1 MSGLAHLWQSVRGW
15 VYPPACGVCDV
26 PLTTARQVERPF
38 LCGDCESTL
47 KAIEDG
53 YCEICGQRDDAP
65 QLRAFQCANCKNREL
80 AFDFAVSAWRSAG
93 VARELMHR
101 FKYGQQV
108 HLSRLLGSLIS
119 GVWRD
124 ERLLLESWVVVPV
137 PLHPKR
143 LRERGFNQSREIS
156 VEMMR
161 WAPPG
166 IKLEMCELLS
176 RTRHMVR
183 QAQLDRKDR
192 FRNPNGAFESKSS
205 RLPKRFVDREK
216 KLNLLLVDDVIT
228 TGSTVSECA
237 SVLREALEPDRI
249 AAISVLRG

>member
-1 MSGLAHLWQSVRGW
+1 MSGLAHLWQGVRGW

-26 PLTTARQVERPF
+26 PLTTERQVERPF

-53 YCEICGQRDDAP
+53 YCEICGQRYDAP
-65 QLRAFQCANCKNREL
+65 LLGAFQCANCKDREL

-108 HLSRLLGSLIS
+108 HLSRLVGSLIS
-119 GVWRD
+119 VVWRD
-124 ERLLLESWVVVPV
+124 ERLLRDSWVVVPV

-143 LRERGFNQSREIS
+143 LRERGFNQSREIA

-161 WAPPG
+161 YAPPG
-166 IKLEMCELLS
+166 IELEMCDLLR
-176 RTRHMVR
+176 RTRHTVR
-183 QAQLDRKDR
+183 QAQLDREDR
-192 FRNPNGAFESKSS
+192 LRNPDGAFELKSY
-205 RLPKRFVDREK
+205 RLVKRLEDEEK
-216 KLNLLLVDDVIT
+216 ELNLLLVDDVMT

-249 AAISVLRG
+249 AAVSVLRG